1 MDADL
6 EKLSVKL
13 GWSDP
18 RYSAQKGHSLFQD
31 VEQGCIGGG
40 GGASGLSHLVVDPA
54 ESCRGLGVVVGAERA
69 RNTKC

>member
-40 GGASGLSHLVVDPA
+40 GGGIRFVAFGGG
-54 ESCRGLGVVVGAERA
+54 SC
-69 RNTKC
+69 